1 MLCILETYLLVVL
14 LDSQWCN
21 FLGIKCSFH
30 SCRGW
35 VSILSLYFLHVV
47 LKNIFF
53 NALNPKK
60 HWSQKEHPIIKL
72 FVWMRK
78 WKCLF
83 FPVKKT
89 FLVFFSLIEIGWAIT
104 RQSIN
109 AVWPQ
114 AANPRQQSRLL
125 NCFPSIRRGNKHL
138 ISRKFFQNNKRMNG
152 SKQIFRT
159 RTL

>member
-1 MLCILETYLLVVL
+1 MNLCILETYLLVVL

-47 LKNIFF
+47 LKDIFST
-53 NALNPKK
+53 
-60 HWSQKEHPIIKL
+60 HWSQKEYPIIKL

-83 FPVKKT
+83 SQSRK
-89 FLVFFSLIEIGWAIT
+89 LVFIDRDWAIT